1 MAIGTLVLDVK
12 RAEGR
17 CRTGASAWGDIPKGS
32 ELFVKGEAPPPPP
45 PPAPCRPPRSRAPPE
60 FPRAGRWFAPGF
72 RLGAGRGAGRVVPA
86 PGRPAVL
93 APVAPRPRPA
103 RVPRRSPRPR
113 RAPRGWKGPT
123 LELLHR
129 GAGRTAAALGRASTA
144 GGAGGSVRGLVVSAR
159 VLWAVGSS
167 ICRPWPRRTARA
179 RPTLELLLHRGC
191 RSNRSRGVRG
201 PGEGRAPVGRSTE
214 SGGARGCLAGLRLD
228 VGQLGRALDRRRE
241 EVAQQGSLLLLLLLR
256 GLPISNRRPSGG
268 PRRRRAGA
276 RPARPGARRG
286 RCRSRLR
293 QGTLRSL
300 ISIPWIAL
308 VALSCGAGRGSAP
321 ATRPGS

>member
-1 MAIGTLVLDVK
+1 MV
-12 RAEGR
+12 RAG
-17 CRTGASAWGDIPKGS
+17 
-32 ELFVKGEAPPPPP
+32 VPPGG
-45 PPAPCRPPRSRAPPE
+45 
-60 FPRAGRWFAPGF
+60 RAGR
-72 RLGAGRGAGRVVPA
+72 RAGRVVPA
-86 PGRPAVL
+86 PGRPAAL
-93 APVAPRPRPA
+93 APGAPPPSLSEGPPSFSAAPESAA
-103 RVPRRSPRPR
+103 RVEGSDPG
-113 RAPRGWKGPT
+113 APPP
-123 LELLHR
+123 R
-129 GAGRTAAALGRASTA
+129 GAGRTAAALGWASTA
-144 GGAGGSVRGLVVSAR
+144 GGGGRVRSWACGLRQGALGGWIVHLPPLAPEDREGASDPGA
-159 VLWAVGSS
+159 
-167 ICRPWPRRTARA
+167 PPPRRVQV
-179 RPTLELLLHRGC
+179 E
-191 RSNRSRGVRG
+191 SQQWG
-201 PGEGRAPVGRSTE
+201 PGTGRRAGSGWTE
-214 SGGARGCLAGLRLD
+214 HRERGARGCLAGLRLD
-228 VGQLGRALDRRRE
+228 VGQLGRALDRRE